1 MEENLNFI
9 LARFDE
15 IVMIKV
21 YERAVFLIIIWIYMV
36 FVIYICFVGHEYIY
50 NILIYTFELSQSLAD
65 S

>member
-9 LARFDE
+9 LARFDK

-21 YERAVFLIIIWIYMV
+21 YERAVFLIIILIYMV